1 MSASVTSQ
9 LNGQCYLLIYLKK
22 TQQLDVSFPK
32 RKSFKLFFFGFKVQ
46 LNPQKLQPCILTSDF
61 IVLHLYST
69 EKQKSQAIQKY
80 SRKKLKMRYK
90 TNLQIIYFG
99 LH

>member
-1 MSASVTSQ
+1 MANVI
-9 LNGQCYLLIYLKK
+9 CWYIKKK

-69 EKQKSQAIQKY
+69 EKQN
-80 SRKKLKMRYK
+80 LKQYK
-90 TNLQIIYFG
+90 NTVEKN
-99 LH
+99 

>member
-1 MSASVTSQ
+1 MLFVD
-9 LNGQCYLLIYLKK
+9 ILKK
-22 TQQLDVSFPK
+22 KNQQLDVSFPK

-80 SRKKLKMRYK
+80 SKKKKLKMRYK